1 MSSRW
6 ISTSLSAC
14 DPASSRLTCAWTA
27 LTSED
32 LPMPR
37 APQSSALLAGRPGR
51 SGPCSPA
58 GCRGRDRC
66 PSGAPCRPGSR
77 AERARGGAGAGCQ
90 TKASA
95 AAKSGFSRRGRR
107 KALEALGDALQ
118 KRGDGG
124 IGVSGLAHGSNPE
137 TLGFPLAGGVTRVT
151 QARLHSLFPASLRNR
166 SHLLST

>member
-1 MSSRW
+1 MDFDQLERSRSC
-6 ISTSLSAC
+6 IVAV
-14 DPASSRLTCAWTA
+14 
-27 LTSED
+27 D
-32 LPMPR
+32 LRVDGLDQRGLAHAAR
-37 APQSSALLAGRPGR
+37 APEEGVVGRQTTGEAGRVLLQGV
-51 SGPCSPA
+51 
-58 GCRGRDRC
+58 
-66 PSGAPCRPGSR
+66 
-77 AERARGGAGAGCQ
+77 AGAIDALQEHHVDPVHVRNGRE
-90 TKASA
+90 A
-95 AAKSGFSRRGRR
+95 GWGRVPDEGVGRREIGLFRRGRR